1 MMNENNPTRAATV
14 MLNGAR
20 VLLKFIKDDKE
31 EFKRIQQK
39 RVEMI
44 SLALN
49 VMIQIGKKE
58 NDGRKISWLNKCLHR
73 IIEQDTA
80 SVFIHHEQIGYKKI
94 NKKTNA

>member
-1 MMNENNPTRAATV
+1 MNENNPTRAATV

-58 NDGRKISWLNKCLHR
+58 NDGGNDDGGNDDGGNDSGVAPQR
-73 IIEQDTA
+73 
-80 SVFIHHEQIGYKKI
+80 
-94 NKKTNA
+94 